1 MDSTVV
7 RASVLCLAAALLPA
21 DRTFFTYAGSL
32 TTPPCTE
39 GTTWHVLKV
48 PIKMSRAQIAAFT
61 KLEHLRHNNR
71 PIQSLGGRAVLIDST
86 PDK

>member
-1 MDSTVV
+1 
-7 RASVLCLAAALLPA
+7 
-21 DRTFFTYAGSL
+21 
-32 TTPPCTE
+32 
-39 GTTWHVLKV
+39 VLKV

>member
-1 MDSTVV
+1 MARPGETID
-7 RASVLCLAAALLPA
+7 AAALLPA

-39 GTTWHVLKV
+39 GITWYVLKV
-48 PIKMSRAQIAAFT
+48 PIEMSRAQIAAFT

-71 PIQSLGGRAVLIDST
+71 PIQSLGGRAVLSDST